1 MLTNKTGINFNLF
14 VTDLPQIQQI
24 EENNLSFTTWLNF
37 LEYLDGSDS
46 SFDFELLK
54 AMNEG

>member
-1 MLTNKTGINFNLF
+1 MRCLQIKQGLISIYL
-14 VTDLPQIQQI
+14 LQIQQI